1 MSEDK
6 RGNADDLAARLGR
19 SAGRFVKQAK
29 PRVKQM
35 ATDARPLVDK
45 ATQYAVDHQDELK
58 AAGAKVLRSRVAG
71 PWGMVFD
78 AAANAAK
85 SATPASEAETPSP
98 TACATC
104 GAENPKGSK
113 FCNQCATPIN
123 NG

>member
-6 RGNADDLAARLGR
+6 RKNTDDLAARLGR
-19 SAGRFVKQAK
+19 TAGRLVRQAK

-45 ATQYAVDHQDELK
+45 ATQYAVDHQDEIK
-58 AAGAKVLRSRVAG
+58 AAGAKVLRSRVTG

-78 AAANAAK
+78 AAANATK
-85 SATPASEAETPSP
+85 SAAPSSAPDTPSP
-98 TACATC
+98 TACAKC

-113 FCNQCATPIN
+113 FCNQCAASLS
-123 NG
+123 